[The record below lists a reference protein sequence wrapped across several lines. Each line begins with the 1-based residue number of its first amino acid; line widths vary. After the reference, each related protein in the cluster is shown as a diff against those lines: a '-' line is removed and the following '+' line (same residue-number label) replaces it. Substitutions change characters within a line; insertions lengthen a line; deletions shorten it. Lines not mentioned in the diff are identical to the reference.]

1 MNPNTAFDELF
12 ALRILF
18 QDEFENENDIICE
31 LKYELIKRGTPIE
44 NIPNILKQFYDF
56 FGINMTIEQINEA
69 LYPIHEEEIGNQF
82 FNILNNY
89 ITYNNQATN
98 NQATNNQATNN
109 QATNNQATNNQ
120 ETNNQETNNQE
131 INNQEI
137 NNQETNNQATNN
149 QEINNQETNNQET
162 NNQETNNQ
170 ETNNQNNENYENE
183 NYENENYE
191 DENYENE
198 NYEDENYENENYE
211 DENYEDENYE
221 DISSN
226 LNNFL
231 NNNQNNGNIQFT
243 FFSPNFTNSIR
254 TIQYTFN
261 RESISQ
267 SSLHLRNI
275 LNPLIIVP
283 SFSQSLF
290 NPLLSEPIMEDV
302 VSTLDD
308 SEKDKLKVYK
318 LIEKKEEKCTICMS
332 EINIDE
338 HVCDL
343 PCTHTFHNECIQ
355 PWLNHYNYKC
365 PICRKEVGKPKY
377 NI

>member
-89 ITYNNQATN
+89 ITYNNQEY
-98 NQATNNQATNN
+98 NNQATNN

-120 ETNNQETNNQE
+120 ETNNQE
-131 INNQEI
+131 I
-137 NNQETNNQATNN
+137 
-149 QEINNQETNNQET
+149 NNQET

-191 DENYENE
+191 DENYE
-198 NYEDENYENENYE
+198 DENYQ
-211 DENYEDENYE
+211 

-332 EINIDE
+332 EINVDE
-338 HVCDL
+338 QVCDL
-343 PCTHTFHNECIQ
+343 PCAHTFHDECIQ

-365 PICRKEVGKPKY
+365 PVCRKEVGKPKH